1 MHSGSLWVPMQHL
14 GRECPGPGPGLALD
28 PRPGPSFGGLSSSPL
43 FPQSPW
49 GLVSALLGWWWESG
63 AVWHR
68 EPGEES
74 LVGTPNRSSIPGDAG
89 ESTLPGG
96 ALRRGLG
103 DPGQPRCVAMW
114 RRSGRGFGPA
124 ALAVHAGLSGGLGA
138 PSGQGCFQAPGEKDL
153 QSIETFSPSNPTP
166 KNQTG

>member
-63 AVWHR
+63 AVRHR

-74 LVGTPNRSSIPGDAG
+74 LMGIRTTV
-89 ESTLPGG
+89 
-96 ALRRGLG
+96 
-103 DPGQPRCVAMW
+103 
-114 RRSGRGFGPA
+114 
-124 ALAVHAGLSGGLGA
+124 
-138 PSGQGCFQAPGEKDL
+138 
-153 QSIETFSPSNPTP
+153 
-166 KNQTG
+166 